1 MSAALHITLLRHAI
15 GFAGILLCL
24 GVQASTLGIVASG
37 QGAAYD
43 EFVETVRSEL
53 KSVPGLKIQSI
64 ALDAQASATRLP
76 DDIFMVLTVGVQAT
90 RKIVADAEANGRWP
104 VLGVMVPRASF
115 EALGPVARNT
125 RRISALYLDQPA
137 QRQIELIRA
146 LLPNARNIGLV
157 VGPTHQRDLD
167 AIRPLAASKGLAM
180 VTEKANRD
188 TELYPALQ
196 SILRTSDVLLALPDP
211 YIVNVSTAQNLLL
224 TAFRF
229 RVPVIGYSA
238 AYVRAGALAAA
249 YSTPRQ
255 IGLEAAQIV
264 RQVWRGNALPAPRY
278 PRNFSIAIN
287 RALAENLG
295 LDLPDEATV
304 QQRLQ
309 ALESSE

>member
-1 MSAALHITLLRHAI
+1 MSIIWLRHAI
-15 GFAGILLCL
+15 GCAGILLCL
-24 GVQASTLGIVASG
+24 GVQANTLGIVASG

-53 KSVPGLKIQSI
+53 KAVPGLKIQSI
-64 ALDAQASATRLP
+64 GMDAQASVTRWP
-76 DDIFMVLTVGVQAT
+76 DDTFMVLTVGVQAT
-90 RKIVADAEANGRWP
+90 RKTVADAEGRWP
-104 VLGVMVPRASF
+104 ILGVMVPRASF
-115 EALGPVARNT
+115 EALGPAARNT
-125 RRISALYLDQPA
+125 RRVSALYLDQPA
-137 QRQIELIRA
+137 QRQIDLIRA

-167 AIRPLAASKGLAM
+167 TIRPLAASKSLTL
-180 VTEKANRD
+180 VTEKASRD

-196 SILRTSDVLLALPDP
+196 SVLRTSDVLLALPDP
-211 YIVNVSTAQNLLL
+211 YVVNVSTAQNLLL

-238 AYVRAGALAAA
+238 AYVRAGALAAV

-264 RQVWRGNALPAPRY
+264 RQVWRGSAMPAPRY

-295 LDLPDEATV
+295 LDLPDEAAV

-309 ALESSE
+309 SWESSE